1 MSSAAPHVPA
11 ASSRSHLAPFREG
24 LRPWLVLARNA
35 IPVIGVYG
43 LGWSADEAV
52 FQIWFDGV
60 AALGATIALHMR
72 AFILTDPKSALP
84 ASIPPDAGFRAKL
97 LVFSLVWLVLV
108 ALLGIPY
115 WFALFFFRSTAFQD
129 GFLFPTLADPVVP
142 LALLFV
148 LLSHVI
154 EEFRR
159 GYERMSAAEASLEFN
174 WDFSMHLARIGALL
188 LVAFFFGRFIMLPLA
203 IALSYIEI
211 YPMRALRLIGGDQ
224 TLAAGNEDRS
234 QD

>member
-1 MSSAAPHVPA
+1 MSSAARHVPA

-60 AALGATIALHMR
+60 AALGTTIALHMR
-72 AFILTDPKSALP
+72 AFILTDPKSARP
-84 ASIPPDAGFRAKL
+84 ASIPPDAGFRAR
-97 LVFSLVWLVLV
+97 
-108 ALLGIPY
+108 IPY

-234 QD
+234 RD